1 MKVESF
7 MNSHVTRP
15 SGSSV
20 HRATTLVEVMISL
33 AVIASL
39 GSAISMVMNGS
50 AGWSALASSEDALA
64 EDVLGVW
71 RTMNDDLSQ
80 SAWFIPDTT
89 QSFGIQDLSNDRTLF
104 YAPFVVQ
111 PTITGAPQGGAA
123 QNPNLRIFNRS
134 GGSDLRFEGP
144 AVSEFDRCQDSVPGS
159 PADRLRA
166 PSEFAAGDYA
176 KSYYA
181 RSQELVFVRS
191 TSTSWNRATNAPL
204 NLPSGARGMPPIE
217 RFPGAMLDWLAPSN
231 HATVGALLP
240 SGWQRSGSSWVQVTP
255 SAPYGQ
261 VMEACFL
268 YTAGGTTDLKLQ
280 LEQQVRPDF
289 QTQDPANVRLFSYLV
304 VPSPSGM
311 GLGRLVRAYTAMGV
325 VGSVG
330 VDAGQ
335 RIASTAASSLIVD
348 KVLSDNVVRVVF
360 DSARHNDGLGINN
373 VRATIYFAKMS
384 EHDRGSPLVVRRAVT
399 MVFALRAANSY
410 QDKSETR
417 ALIKTST
424 AFASGA
430 IPFGY

>member
-1 MKVESF
+1 MH
-7 MNSHVTRP
+7 NYVTKRNRP
-15 SGSSV
+15 SV
-20 HRATTLVEVMISL
+20 RRATTLIEVMISL
-33 AVIASL
+33 AIVASL
-39 GSAISMVMNGS
+39 GSVITMVMNGS
-50 AGWSALASSEDALA
+50 AGWSAVASSEDALA
-64 EDVLGVW
+64 QDVLGVW
-71 RTMNDDLSQ
+71 RVMNDDLSQ

-89 QSFGIQDLSNDRTLF
+89 QTFGTQSLGNDRTLF

-111 PTITGAPQGGAA
+111 PTITGAPNGGAA
-123 QNPNLRIFNRS
+123 QNSNFAVFNRS
-134 GGSDLRFEGP
+134 GASDLRFESP

-159 PADRLRA
+159 PADRLLA
-166 PSEFAAGDYA
+166 PSGFAAGDYA

-181 RSQELVFVRS
+181 RSQELIFVRS

-204 NLPSGARGMPPIE
+204 NLAPGELRQPPTE

-240 SGWQRSGSSWVQVTP
+240 SGWQRNGSAWIQVTP

-268 YTAGGTTDLKLQ
+268 YTAGGATDLKLQ
-280 LEQQVRPDF
+280 LEQQVQPDF

-304 VPSPSGM
+304 VPSPSGL
-311 GLGRLVRAYTAMGV
+311 GLGRLVRAYTATGF

-330 VDAGQ
+330 VAAGQ
-335 RIASTAASSLIVD
+335 RVASTASTSLIVE

-360 DSARHNDGLGINN
+360 DSARHNDGLGVNN

-384 EHDRGSPLVVRRAVT
+384 EHDRGTPLVVRRAVT

-410 QDKSETR
+410 QDKSDTR

-430 IPFGY
+430 IPFSY